1 MQAPSIGCSGTLIA
15 LTPAIPRS
23 QRKTCPTCI
32 FYLRNGKCPLT
43 IVVKMWC
50 GFSSMH
56 TSHVGVFF
64 SAQQQH
70 KDSGSK
76 IAMAGIAQVVG
87 MIHLPHLRP
96 FFALQADELHQ
107 YLEELPALDQCLAA
121 RELQAQIRACRN
133 TWPEYWFLP
142 ALARFIDSHLD
153 ILYEIPLWPYQE
165 PAESFWDSSFSEV
178 GDRLQQEV
186 SELISRFEMTC
197 EFIAWNELGVHLS
210 PWSLILIQATSPALR
225 E

>member
-1 MQAPSIGCSGTLIA
+1 MILTGYSETLMP
-15 LTPAIPRS
+15 LTPMIPHS
-23 QRKTCPTCI
+23 QTMTCPTCT
-32 FYLRNGKCPLT
+32 FFLQNGKCPSI

-50 GFSSMH
+50 GSSFMRI
-56 TSHVGVFF
+56 SHVGESFL
-64 SAQQQH
+64 AQQQP
-70 KDSGSK
+70 KDSASDP
-76 IAMAGIAQVVG
+76 AMAGIAQIVG
-87 MIHLPHLRP
+87 MVHLPHLRP
-96 FFALQADELHQ
+96 FFALQSDELHQ

-121 RELQAQIRACRN
+121 REFQAQFRACRN

-153 ILYEIPLWPYQE
+153 VLYEVPLWPYQE
-165 PAESFWDSSFSEV
+165 PAENFWDREFDEV
-178 GDRLQQEV
+178 GDRLKHEV

-210 PWSLILIQATSPALR
+210 PWSLILTQATSPALR

>member
-1 MQAPSIGCSGTLIA
+1 MVFLPC
-15 LTPAIPRS
+15 
-23 QRKTCPTCI
+23 
-32 FYLRNGKCPLT
+32 
-43 IVVKMWC
+43 
-50 GFSSMH
+50 
-56 TSHVGVFF
+56 TSPHVGVFF